1 MEKGK
6 SGKRVPIPAHVLR
19 HFRNQWHSGLS
30 IRAYCHRSGI
40 SSWTFY
46 NWRKFYKEPT
56 PRSSTSTKKATLP
69 VSFST
74 FGPFSVNPGLCD
86 IRLPSGIT
94 VTVHRG
100 ASREEL
106 LPIILALAG
115 GEAPC

>member
-1 MEKGK
+1 MDRTKP
-6 SGKRVPIPAHVLR
+6 SKRNGIPAHVLR
-19 HFRNQWHSGLS
+19 HFKNQRQSRLS
-30 IRAYCHRSGI
+30 IRAYCKRSGI
-40 SSWTFY
+40 SAWTFY

-56 PRSSTSTKKATLP
+56 PRASTPTKKATLP

-86 IRLPSGIT
+86 IRLPGGIT

-106 LPIILALAG
+106 LSIILALAG
-115 GEAPC
+115 GETPC